1 MQLEEANDRLAAFSA
16 QEEEIAAVRAENLAL
31 ASAADAAEDAL
42 VALGL
47 SLGIDPRSRSQSS
60 ASAASVLE
68 SNDACSDEAGSTRS
82 DLASSS
88 NNGTSQAGAY
98 VSNSGGA
105 GGGGGGGGDAALLKS
120 HSSNLNLVSISI
132 AAASKVAAA
141 KQEHANQRQATETLH
156 AAEIA
161 ALKARIRKLE
171 EGTGASVAGAAPACA
186 GCANFA
192 ADAASH
198 QSQRNSWIEDAKQ
211 QQLILKSVRAELRA
225 SREKWA
231 ALAGKLVLFDSS
243 GQHQAVNP
251 PPSFVFSATAGQAQ
265 VPETNS
271 EFARAT
277 TLPVSPPPPDT
288 IPPANLQ
295 HLLSIQKSHESE
307 TNALQAELATL
318 HKQMTASNQTSAHLQ
333 RMMRAQAD
341 MLQTELIRTQVCAS
355 NFSRSTSAASSI
367 F

>member
-1 MQLEEANDRLAAFSA
+1 MPFSFQLEEANDRLAAFSA
-16 QEEEIAAVRAENLAL
+16 QDEEIAAVRAENLAL
-31 ASAADAAEDAL
+31 ASASDAAEDAL

-47 SLGIDPRSRSQSS
+47 SLGIDSGARSQSS
-60 ASAASVLE
+60 ASTASALE
-68 SNDACSDEAGSTRS
+68 PNTCSDEAGSAGS
-82 DLASSS
+82 DLTSSS
-88 NNGTSQAGAY
+88 NNFTSQAGAY
-98 VSNSGGA
+98 VSNSGGGVA
-105 GGGGGGGGDAALLKS
+105 VGGDIALLKS
-120 HSSNLNLVSISI
+120 YSSSNLNLVSISI

-141 KQEHANQRQATETLH
+141 KQEYANQREATAALH

-171 EGTGASVAGAAPACA
+171 EGTGASVAGAAPACTS
-186 GCANFA
+186 CANFA

-211 QQLILKSVRAELRA
+211 QQLILKGVRAELRA

-265 VPETNS
+265 VPEANS

-277 TLPVSPPPPDT
+277 TLPVSQTPPDT

-295 HLLSIQKSHESE
+295 PLLNVQKSHESE
-307 TNALQAELATL
+307 TNALQAELVTL
-318 HKQMTASNQTSAHLQ
+318 HKQMATSSQTSAHLQ

-341 MLQTELIRTQVCAS
+341 MLQTELIRTQVSCFTLFLFRLLS
-355 NFSRSTSAASSI
+355 
-367 F
+367 